1 MPNWLLCVY
10 LIHTASAIDV
20 AMVTNDHGDELVD
33 HLMEPWYS
41 PSQEEGRRQG
51 PQATPE
57 SSVTPPRKHSAK
69 LA

>member
-33 HLMEPWYS
+33 HLMEPGS
-41 PSQEEGRRQG
+41 LLLTVTGGREKTGTPSN
-51 PQATPE
+51 
-57 SSVTPPRKHSAK
+57 S
-69 LA
+69 